1 MHVIDPEILSDARD
15 DVAGL
20 PSPLLDALAP
30 RALRTLTRLAE
41 AETGASVDLVDVLAV
56 DVAVLAHEGL
66 VAAQGERDGVAL
78 RLTDAG
84 RDAAASLGAVVF

>member
-20 PSPLLDALAP
+20 SYALAP

-41 AETGASVDLVDVLAV
+41 AETGAPVDLVDVLAV
-56 DVAVLAHEGL
+56 DVLVLTHEGL
-66 VAAQGERDGVAL
+66 VDARGERNGVAL